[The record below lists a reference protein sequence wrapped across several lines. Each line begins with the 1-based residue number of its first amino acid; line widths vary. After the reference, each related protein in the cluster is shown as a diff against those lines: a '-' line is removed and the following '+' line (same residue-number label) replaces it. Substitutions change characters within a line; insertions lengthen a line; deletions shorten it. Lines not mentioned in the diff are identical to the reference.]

1 MNTCRTPR
9 PARPPLPIPQ
19 APSWREWSHGRR
31 GRRDTQRFAA
41 LLCSRVLRPSL
52 GGSRRRPSGRR
63 AMESSAEAG
72 ADSLRERLLCETV
85 AGRAGLE
92 YAFELCGL
100 DFLRALDRADL
111 LNVGRLDVL
120 SDVTLD
126 ELEAVFRERGG
137 AGSGGCR
144 PGSGAFSRGAGGC
157 LWRGRVRRPAA
168 VRAGHAGGVR
178 LPPGEA
184 DGRLWNVLKVRIPR
198 RTRLLLPATD
208 ALCPKIKQAK

>member
-1 MNTCRTPR
+1 
-9 PARPPLPIPQ
+9 
-19 APSWREWSHGRR
+19 
-31 GRRDTQRFAA
+31 
-41 LLCSRVLRPSL
+41 
-52 GGSRRRPSGRR
+52 
-63 AMESSAEAG
+63 MESSAEAG

-208 ALCPKIKQAK
+208 ALCPKIKQAKKQSVTTRRRAKITLVLRLRAVGRIGRLALPVVTLELCSRVVCRHAVT